1 MPVVLKQV
9 YRHRTR
15 SILTILGVSCAMFL
29 FCALQAMQRGVARA
43 TEISARDTTLVV
55 YREDRYCPMASNLPE
70 HYGARIEKV
79 RGVKRVLPM
88 RIVPTNCRT
97 SLDVVTFRGVP
108 AEKFAAVEAMKFAL
122 VSGDLNTWQ
131 RRTDGALVS
140 HDLASRR
147 RLKAGD
153 RFDAAG
159 VTVFVA
165 GVFKSD
171 LPQDQNVAYV
181 HLPFL
186 QQNAGS
192 RKLGVVTQFNVT
204 AEDPNQLESI
214 ASQIDKLFQSDQEP
228 TATYPEKAFVAR
240 AASNAIAIIGFTRW
254 LGLGCLAAVIALV
267 GNAIVLSVQDRIR
280 EHAILQTLGFNG
292 GLIARL
298 IITESLVLGML
309 GGLVGIVG
317 AWLANY
323 FGRFSL
329 SSEGVNISMQTEP
342 DVLLSG
348 LLISMT
354 LGVVAGLIP
363 AWQASQREIATCF
376 RAV

>member
-1 MPVVLKQV
+1 
-9 YRHRTR
+9 
-15 SILTILGVSCAMFL
+15 
-29 FCALQAMQRGVARA
+29 MQRGVGRA
-43 TEISARDTTLVV
+43 TEISAQDTTLVV
-55 YREDRYCPMASNLPE
+55 YREDRYCPIASNLPE

-79 RGVKRVLPM
+79 QGVKRVMPM

-108 AEKFAAVEAMKFAL
+108 AEKFAAVEAGKFTVL
-122 VSGDLNTWQ
+122 SGDLKTWQ
-131 RRTDGALVS
+131 RRSDGALVS
-140 HDLASRR
+140 HDLAGRR
-147 RLKAGD
+147 NLKTGD

-165 GVFKSD
+165 GIFKSD

-192 RKLGVVTQFNVT
+192 RKLGIVTQFNISVD
-204 AEDPNQLESI
+204 DPSQMDSV
-214 ASQIDKLFQSDQEP
+214 AGQIDELFRNDQEP
-228 TATYPEKAFVAR
+228 TSTYPEKAFVAR

-254 LGLGCLAAVIALV
+254 LGIGCLAAVIALV

-280 EHAILQTLGFNG
+280 EHAILQTLGFSG

-298 IITESLVLGML
+298 IVTESLVLGLL
-309 GGLVGIVG
+309 GGLFGILG

-329 SSEGVNISMQTEP
+329 SSEGVNISMQTEM

-348 LLISMT
+348 LLISMA
-354 LGVVAGLIP
+354 LGVLAGLIP
-363 AWQASQREIATCF
+363 AWQASRREIVTCF
-376 RAV
+376 RAA